1 MTVSTGTRAP
11 GVEAPDGVGVP
22 VEETRVALGRALRI
36 ALVHGREEASRR
48 AVAHLA
54 LASGAEIV
62 ARVRATDPRSFVEA
76 AQALRDAKPD
86 VVVIQGG
93 PKDEGALSELLEA
106 LRLGCGAQRPMP
118 RVLALV
124 DMRVAHALR
133 MRASPFEFERFAAAS
148 ELVDSLRHL
157 RRAGNGDV
165 VLRDALIEDGA
176 RALAATNA
184 TTALAVDVTERSTSL
199 VLARPDGRIEAAHL
213 VPLGLGMGADHVVVR
228 ASLDNVRRWLPWPID
243 APALLERVFNRT
255 RQPVG
260 GAATT
265 GATVLL
271 EMALAREAIAHALRD
286 AADAG
291 LDVAAMR
298 SAPSILITGQAAS
311 LPKAGQSLLVLVDG
325 LEPNAVS
332 TVYREPDEGRAERI
346 AMVVSVVTR
355 RSAKIR
361 IVRASGRNLAQVA
374 PGSFGLVPMGADVEV
389 AVNGAGVRG
398 HGQSGEL
405 GVLID
410 ARGRPLS
417 LPERDA
423 ERIPAVTRWHAALQA
438 ISENTAPT

>member
-1 MTVSTGTRAP
+1 MTVSTGI
-11 GVEAPDGVGVP
+11 EAP
-22 VEETRVALGRALRI
+22 VEETRVALGRPLRI

-48 AVAHLA
+48 AVVHLA
-54 LASGAEIV
+54 LASGTEIV
-62 ARVRATDPRSFVEA
+62 ARIRATDPRSFVEA
-76 AQALRDAKPD
+76 AQALRDARPD

-93 PKDEGALSELLEA
+93 PKEEPALAELLEA

-118 RVLALV
+118 RVFGLV
-124 DMRVAHALR
+124 DTRAAHDLR
-133 MRASPFEFERFAAAS
+133 IRASPFEFERFGTAAEMVESIRA
-148 ELVDSLRHL
+148 L
-157 RRAGNGDV
+157 RAGNAEA

-199 VLARPDGRIEAAHL
+199 VLARPDGRIEAAHF
-213 VPLGLGMGADHVVVR
+213 VPLGLGMGADHAVVR

-255 RQPVG
+255 RRSEG
-260 GAATT
+260 EATSEAAI
-265 GATVLL
+265 LL
-271 EMALAREAIAHALRD
+271 DMALAREAIAHALRD

-298 SAPSILITGQAAS
+298 SAPSILITGQPAS
-311 LPKAGQSLLVLVDG
+311 LPNSGQSLLVLVDG

-332 TVYREPDEGRAERI
+332 TVFREPDEGRAQRI
-346 AMVVSVVTR
+346 GMMVSVITR
-355 RSAKIR
+355 KSAKIK
-361 IVRASGRNLAQVA
+361 IVRATGRSVA
-374 PGSFGLVPMGADVEV
+374 RVVPGSFGLVQIGADVEI
-389 AVNGAGVRG
+389 AVSGAGVRG
-398 HGQSGEL
+398 HGRAGEL

-438 ISENTAPT
+438 IADDGSST

>member
-1 MTVSTGTRAP
+1 MTVSTGIDA
-11 GVEAPDGVGVP
+11 P
-22 VEETRVALGRALRI
+22 VEETRVALARALRV

-48 AVAHLA
+48 AVVHLA
-54 LASGAEIV
+54 LASSAEIV

-93 PKDEGALSELLEA
+93 AKDEGALAELLEA

-118 RVLALV
+118 RVFGLV
-124 DMRVAHALR
+124 DTRVAQALR

-148 ELVDSLRHL
+148 EMVEALRQL
-157 RRAGNGDV
+157 RRAGNADV

-176 RALAATNA
+176 RAVATTNA

-255 RQPVG
+255 RRTG
-260 GAATT
+260 GPATT
-265 GATVLL
+265 EAAVLL

-291 LDVAAMR
+291 LDIAAMR
-298 SAPSILITGQAAS
+298 SAPSILITGEAAS

-325 LEPNAVS
+325 LEPTGVS
-332 TVYREPDEGRAERI
+332 TVFREPDEGRAERI
-346 AMVVSVVTR
+346 GMMVSVTPR
-355 RSAKIR
+355 KSAKIR
-361 IVRASGRNLAQVA
+361 IVRASGRSVA
-374 PGSFGLVPMGADVEV
+374 RVVPGSFDLITMGADVEV

-398 HGQSGEL
+398 HGRSGEL

-438 ISENTAPT
+438 IAEDGSST

>member
-1 MTVSTGTRAP
+1 VTVSTGT
-11 GVEAPDGVGVP
+11 ETP
-22 VEETRVALGRALRI
+22 VEQTLVTLGRSLRV
-36 ALVHGREEASRR
+36 ALVHGREEASRQ

-54 LASGAEIV
+54 LASGAQVV

-86 VVVIQGG
+86 VVVVQGG
-93 PKDEGALSELLEA
+93 AKDQAALAELLEA

-118 RVLALV
+118 RIFSLV
-124 DMRVAHALR
+124 DTGVAHALGLH
-133 MRASPFEFERFAAAS
+133 ADPFEFERFAGVTEMVEA
-148 ELVDSLRHL
+148 LRDL
-157 RRAGNGDV
+157 RRAGNEQI

-176 RALAATNA
+176 RALA
-184 TTALAVDVTERSTSL
+184 TTSGTAALAVDVTERSTSL
-199 VLARPDGRIEAAHL
+199 VLARPDGRVEAAHF
-213 VPLGLGMGADHVVVR
+213 VPLGLGMGSDHVVVR

-243 APALLERVFNRT
+243 APTLLERVFNRP
-255 RQPVG
+255 RRPG
-260 GAATT
+260 DLATT
-265 GATVLL
+265 ESGVLL

-298 SAPSILITGQAAS
+298 SASAILITGRVAS

-332 TVYREPDEGRAERI
+332 TVFREPDEGRAQRI
-346 AMVVSVVTR
+346 GMVVPVMPR

-361 IVRASGRNLAQVA
+361 IVRASGRSVA
-374 PGSFGLVPMGADVEV
+374 RVDPGTFGLVAIGQDVEV
-389 AVNGAGVRG
+389 AVDGAGIRG
-398 HGQSGEL
+398 HGRSGEL

-423 ERIPAVTRWHAALQA
+423 ERIPAVARWHAALQA
-438 ISENTAPT
+438 FDADGGRT